1 MKRVLVTGASGFI
14 GRHSLPHLAARG
26 FEVHAVMH
34 KGSLP
39 ECAVRCGIA
48 ATCSMARLFASF

>member
-14 GRHSLPHLAARG
+14 GRHSLPHLAAHG
-26 FEVHAVMH
+26 FEVHAVRI
-34 KGSLP
+34 KGRCLNAP
-39 ECAVRCGIA
+39 VRCGIA